1 MTLRL
6 IAPLA
11 LLLAV
16 PAHAGDGERVL
27 SLGGSVTEIVAA
39 LGAADRL
46 VGRDTTSTF
55 PPEVASLPDVG
66 YFRALSPEGVLSLA
80 PDLILTEAGAG
91 PQEALDVLQAA
102 GVPMIAA
109 PDDTTPDGLVTK
121 IRTVADALDLRDEGD
136 ALATRVAQGLAEAK
150 ARAAQVPEPRR
161 VLFILSL
168 EGGRV
173 MTGGEGSTADSMI
186 RLAGGTNAAT
196 GFAGYRQITDEAVL
210 TAAPDAILVMDAEGD
225 RTITDGDILSH
236 PALAQTPAAR
246 AGAILRMD
254 GLLLL
259 GFGPR
264 TPQAAAQLFD
274 KLYPAAG

>member
-16 PAHAGDGERVL
+16 PAHAGDGERIL

-91 PQEALDVLQAA
+91 PQETLDVLQAA

>member
-16 PAHAGDGERVL
+16 PAHAGDGERIL

-91 PQEALDVLQAA
+91 PQETLDLLQAA

>member
-91 PQEALDVLQAA
+91 PQETLDVLQAA